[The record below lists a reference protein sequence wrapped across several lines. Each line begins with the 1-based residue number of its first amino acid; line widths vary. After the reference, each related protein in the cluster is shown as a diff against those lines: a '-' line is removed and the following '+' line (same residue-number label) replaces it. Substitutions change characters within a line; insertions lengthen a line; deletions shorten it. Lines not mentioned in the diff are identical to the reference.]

1 MKTQDFIDTVNDEFD
16 IETLELMKTF
26 IEKRIDTLNDLVNAA
41 NPRTVVKGFRKNQ
54 VSEIVREVLQ
64 EIKSRS

>member
-1 MKTQDFIDTVNDEFD
+1 MKTQDFIDTINNEFD

-26 IEKRIDTLNDLVNAA
+26 IEKRISTLNDLLSAS
-41 NPRTVVKGFRKNQ
+41 NPRTIVKGFRKDQ

-64 EIKSRS
+64 EIRSKS